1 MNTFVVNGKKKRACS
16 GTSARRR
23 FPGRINHSN
32 QKSIPISDERPRL
45 QPEREMKHVFFF
57 FLFIPREQQTSFLGT
72 WREFFGR
79 LAKSQSLKSQH
90 VPNPI
95 NTREEKYSRK
105 GELKREKQ

>member
-1 MNTFVVNGKKKRACS
+1 MNTFVVNGEKKRACS

-57 FLFIPREQQTSFLGT
+57 FFIYSTGAANVFPRH
-72 WREFFGR
+72 
-79 LAKSQSLKSQH
+79 LAR
-90 VPNPI
+90 VFRAP
-95 NTREEKYSRK
+95 
-105 GELKREKQ
+105 G